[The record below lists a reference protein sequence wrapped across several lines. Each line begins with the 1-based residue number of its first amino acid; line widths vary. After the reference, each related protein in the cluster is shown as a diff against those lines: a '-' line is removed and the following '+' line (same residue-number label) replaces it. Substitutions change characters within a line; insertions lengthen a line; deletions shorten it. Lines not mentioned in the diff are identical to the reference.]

1 MKIDNTGKPIAST
14 LTRLAEG
21 KNTASSKKTASTQ
34 QESVSIN
41 PLAAKIQALEAAG
54 TGSTFDADKVAA
66 IRQAISDG
74 KFTVRA
80 DAIADKL
87 VSSVQELLKE

>member
-1 MKIDNTGKPIAST
+1 MKIDNIGKPIAPSSS
-14 LTRLAEG
+14 RPAEG
-21 KNTASSKKTASTQ
+21 KNTAASKKTESTQ

-41 PLAAKIQALEAAG
+41 PLAAKLQAQDAAG
-54 TGSTFDADKVAA
+54 AGSTFDAAKVAE
-66 IRQAISDG
+66 IRQAISEG

-87 VSSVQELLKE
+87 MASVQELLQE